1 MKKIRLGDMELRALF
16 ALEEKGVGVITLLE
30 LRDTLRLSRK
40 QGWDLASR
48 LVRKKRLIRLKRGV
62 YLFAPMKAGPRGLW
76 TENALASV
84 PKLMGPKAYY
94 VAYYVS
100 FWACLNHYGLTEQV
114 PLTVQIVTTSR
125 QRPLEALQSRFE
137 FIKVRRLGEW
147 TEEEIGGER
156 VRFATV
162 EQLLIDCLT
171 FPERGGGL
179 KEACKAL
186 WEARRRIDLRKLE
199 ELAARSNDAVRRRLG
214 YCFELLGMRWQKPK
228 KIIGWR
234 WLDPS
239 TPKKALAKSEKWGLL
254 LNVSER
260 ELLEWREV

>member
-1 MKKIRLGDMELRALF
+1 MKKLRLGAMELQALF
-16 ALEEKGVGVITLLE
+16 ALEESDARVVTLAE
-30 LRDTLRLSRK
+30 LRSKLRLSRK
-40 QGWDLASR
+40 QVWGLTSR

-84 PKLMGPKAYY
+84 PKLMGGKTYY
-94 VAYYVS
+94 VG

-125 QRPLEALQSRFE
+125 QRPLEALQARFE
-137 FIKVRRLGEW
+137 FIQVRHLGEW
-147 TEEEIGGER
+147 REEKIGDA
-156 VRFATV
+156 VVKFATV

-171 FPERGGGL
+171 LPEKSGGM

-186 WEARRRIDLRKLE
+186 WGARKTMDRKKLE
-199 ELAARSNDAVRRRLG
+199 ALATRSNDAVRRRLG
-214 YCFELLGMRWQKPK
+214 YLSELLGVHWPKPK
-228 KIIGWR
+228 KPVGWR
-234 WLDPS
+234 WLGPS
-239 TPKKALAKSEKWGLL
+239 AQKKVLAKSAKWGLL

-260 ELLEWREV
+260 ELLELREH